1 MKTKITTI
9 TIIALIL
16 AAFFI
21 GRASVKPTHKVIYTK
36 GKGIPPTNYIL
47 YAPPYFMNF
56 AIKKNMDMQEQMY
69 QDVKAWL
76 TSGMKKKDFVK
87 SKQYDINKFDYWYRK
102 YKAESQSKELGESN
116 NFKEVNLFPIEE
128 AKVRKVLEIE
138 SPGGIKITVFE

>member
-1 MKTKITTI
+1 M
-9 TIIALIL
+9 
-16 AAFFI
+16 
-21 GRASVKPTHKVIYTK
+21 SC
-36 GKGIPPTNYIL
+36 IPPTNYIL
-47 YAPPYFMNF
+47 YAPPHFMNF